1 MFSPPFTER
10 SNVHLMP
17 AWTIAILALSKI
29 SRQFNYLLL
38 KLDKYFLAITLQ
50 RPSEHTNCLTLEMTH
65 ITQLFILIYRHTD
78 VSIYIYILNASNQ
91 WLQWLPLWYMSCASD
106 TFILQLLA
114 TLSVAPRLLVATL
127 LVATFV

>member
-1 MFSPPFTER
+1 MER

-17 AWTIAILALSKI
+17 AWTIAILAVSKI

-65 ITQLFILIYRHTD
+65 ITQLFILIYGHTD
-78 VSIYIYILNASNQ
+78 VSIYFKKKMHHTNGFNGFLF
-91 WLQWLPLWYMSCASD
+91 C
-106 TFILQLLA
+106 T
-114 TLSVAPRLLVATL
+114 
-127 LVATFV
+127 